1 MAWSASFSQDER
13 RVTVKRP
20 SGSHIYFKA
29 EMGSSEA
36 SPVGSSRKLSY
47 RVRLLNQDL
56 TPNTQGTPAYM
67 DMVLP
72 SGMSLRFSA
81 ATGEVVSVTSSSGNT
96 MSAEEYAR
104 KVQVAYNPDGSLS
117 SVYSRAQGLMR
128 SIPGNNSLALEWY
141 APGNVS
147 ASHDGEFVVTGEP
160 YKTALY
166 ETSMENGVKV
176 TYITNQRVGQ
186 EPHFIERREEGNK
199 VSIIKGEGD
208 ERIVRTIERN
218 ALPGSKWERIETIR
232 GINDSQPSRSTR
244 TVKKYTDGGWLTISS
259 TEGYNTSS
267 EQTTLYTYNDQ
278 FRVSLEI
285 KPNGGYTRYEYDGQ
299 GRVVLEATPWAGGG
313 ERGTRTTYADLRFN
327 DFRPATEREIII
339 AQDGTETV
347 LSQRSYTYEESP
359 EVNRMTVTETA
370 LGSDQVHTSISET
383 YGEVAQYPYARGRQ
397 KMSQGIDGVQ
407 TIYTYEAT
415 TDHGGVHKVTETVQA
430 NGSIVSAQ
438 STRTVQYIAE
448 NGTTTRKE
456 QYVHTGEDWSLISTE
471 DYEYDAELKRIKT
484 TKGNGRFST
493 TEWMCCGPLTET
505 NEDGVVTSYSYN
517 SAKQLVEVIRSATE
531 TTPETITSYTKD
543 VAGRILSVRKD
554 IGAMSTVENMEYD
567 DLGRIISTTD
577 ILGRT
582 TRTEYSNDQLTT
594 TVTTPSG
601 AIFVTKTYY
610 DGSTLWQGGNGQ
622 QEIEIQLE
630 LTEEGIL
637 TTTLSKGVI
646 LSRTLENGFGETIR
660 EEQSNTLGGF
670 IVTRNAYNSKGQL
683 VRIQTEDMAPEI
695 TAYDQSGYEVRRI
708 ILLDELC
715 PDDVTKNR
723 ITENT
728 IRYQIKEDGVYRV
741 HTTTNYNAN
750 GFPLVQTV
758 ENLLSQSDPMLESKT
773 VSTDIYGQLSVQW
786 TEYAAPT
793 RRIQFNRIPTSD
805 IVAKS
810 FVVDGFTINQNDH
823 AGLHSSQERFFT
835 SSGITMRRTD
845 ARGNVVITESDVAG
859 RTTKTMDA
867 EGNMTSISYDVC
879 CDEPVCITNALGG
892 TMCYSYDIRGRKT
905 AEYGTAIQP
914 ACFAYDDND
923 HRVALTTFRA
933 DEEDITTNPSNRTDG
948 DTTTWLYDVA
958 TGLELRKTYAD
969 GSCISK
975 TYDKFNRLET
985 LTQARGIVTTYE
997 YAPFTGELIS
1007 VSHSDATQPWLYSYN
1022 HLGQIISVSD
1032 ASCIREISY
1041 DVYGRMLQD
1050 VSLGKVESCLQEKYD
1065 SFGRSSGYYF
1075 MLGTRIVQH
1084 SILDYDHKGAIVRM
1098 NLEGLDSPFTWEYDK
1113 TSGFLKNMSYPN
1125 GVVRRNSYH
1134 PSLNLMSAI
1143 EYEDSRNGSAVARY
1157 SYQYD
1162 ELMRPTQHQDY
1173 WDVETPIAVR
1183 NFTYNNRSELINGQF
1198 QAEGNCSY
1206 QYDNIGNRKISQELE
1221 KELLLYGTNHL
1232 NQYTDIAQGELKFQ
1246 PVYDADGN
1254 QILTKTSTGVWK
1266 VTYDANNRPVSF
1278 ISEDGRTVVVCGYDY
1293 MGRRFEK
1300 KVTFNESTISHV
1312 YYLYRGYLQVAEL
1325 NMMNPMPVLEKS
1337 YLWDPTEPTATRIL
1351 MMTCWKENGMA
1362 AGEHLCFTHDALKN
1376 VTSIFDEQQVQRARY
1391 EYAPFGALITAQ
1403 GDMAQENRFRFSCE
1417 CMDDE
1422 LELVYYNY
1430 RHLNPLDG
1438 RWISR
1443 DPIAEN
1449 GGENLYGFV
1458 SNSPSVYYDYQGLK
1472 NNNSGGAIAIN
1483 FTHLFGMGSSPSDG
1497 YSIDLTLTAFTQ
1509 DRDCRI
1515 RGELFGTVSYRKNM
1529 PSTPHQGGGDGFDF
1543 SWGAKG
1549 AVGWGGPHGSNIPER
1564 ILNNYGKLPP
1574 IPHAQNEISYG
1585 YVFNFNSCIPEI
1597 TSHNLV
1603 QLKFDNVVLMYQNDQ
1618 SWLKKWHPT
1627 TDQAWTAT
1635 FALDIELGKG
1645 TICSLLYQQFTG
1657 KANLNEKRSLTDTI
1671 YHQTPYQESLN
1682 WGLGGISIGQGGNS
1696 FGFYTDTHAGQDLI
1710 HWLIGDKKFKQT
1722 DSPRFYFEQQMMIE
1736 TKKK

>member
-1 MAWSASFSQDER
+1 M
-13 RVTVKRP
+13 
-20 SGSHIYFKA
+20 
-29 EMGSSEA
+29 
-36 SPVGSSRKLSY
+36 
-47 RVRLLNQDL
+47 
-56 TPNTQGTPAYM
+56 
-67 DMVLP
+67 
-72 SGMSLRFSA
+72 
-81 ATGEVVSVTSSSGNT
+81 
-96 MSAEEYAR
+96 
-104 KVQVAYNPDGSLS
+104 
-117 SVYSRAQGLMR
+117 
-128 SIPGNNSLALEWY
+128 
-141 APGNVS
+141 
-147 ASHDGEFVVTGEP
+147 
-160 YKTALY
+160 
-166 ETSMENGVKV
+166 
-176 TYITNQRVGQ
+176 
-186 EPHFIERREEGNK
+186 
-199 VSIIKGEGD
+199 
-208 ERIVRTIERN
+208 
-218 ALPGSKWERIETIR
+218 
-232 GINDSQPSRSTR
+232 
-244 TVKKYTDGGWLTISS
+244 
-259 TEGYNTSS
+259 
-267 EQTTLYTYNDQ
+267 
-278 FRVSLEI
+278 SLEI

-867 EGNMTSISYDVC
+867 E
-879 CDEPVCITNALGG
+879 
-892 TMCYSYDIRGRKT
+892 R
-905 AEYGTAIQP
+905 
-914 ACFAYDDND
+914 
-923 HRVALTTFRA
+923 
-933 DEEDITTNPSNRTDG
+933 
-948 DTTTWLYDVA
+948 
-958 TGLELRKTYAD
+958 
-969 GSCISK
+969 
-975 TYDKFNRLET
+975 
-985 LTQARGIVTTYE
+985 
-997 YAPFTGELIS
+997 
-1007 VSHSDATQPWLYSYN
+1007 
-1022 HLGQIISVSD
+1022 
-1032 ASCIREISY
+1032 
-1041 DVYGRMLQD
+1041 
-1050 VSLGKVESCLQEKYD
+1050 
-1065 SFGRSSGYYF
+1065 
-1075 MLGTRIVQH
+1075 
-1084 SILDYDHKGAIVRM
+1084 
-1098 NLEGLDSPFTWEYDK
+1098 
-1113 TSGFLKNMSYPN
+1113 
-1125 GVVRRNSYH
+1125 
-1134 PSLNLMSAI
+1134 
-1143 EYEDSRNGSAVARY
+1143 
-1157 SYQYD
+1157 QYD
-1162 ELMRPTQHQDY
+1162 LH
-1173 WDVETPIAVR
+1173 
-1183 NFTYNNRSELINGQF
+1183 FL
-1198 QAEGNCSY
+1198 
-1206 QYDNIGNRKISQELE
+1206 
-1221 KELLLYGTNHL
+1221 
-1232 NQYTDIAQGELKFQ
+1232 
-1246 PVYDADGN
+1246 
-1254 QILTKTSTGVWK
+1254 
-1266 VTYDANNRPVSF
+1266 
-1278 ISEDGRTVVVCGYDY
+1278 
-1293 MGRRFEK
+1293 
-1300 KVTFNESTISHV
+1300 
-1312 YYLYRGYLQVAEL
+1312 
-1325 NMMNPMPVLEKS
+1325 
-1337 YLWDPTEPTATRIL
+1337 
-1351 MMTCWKENGMA
+1351 
-1362 AGEHLCFTHDALKN
+1362 
-1376 VTSIFDEQQVQRARY
+1376 
-1391 EYAPFGALITAQ
+1391 
-1403 GDMAQENRFRFSCE
+1403 
-1417 CMDDE
+1417 
-1422 LELVYYNY
+1422 
-1430 RHLNPLDG
+1430 
-1438 RWISR
+1438 
-1443 DPIAEN
+1443 
-1449 GGENLYGFV
+1449 
-1458 SNSPSVYYDYQGLK
+1458 
-1472 NNNSGGAIAIN
+1472 
-1483 FTHLFGMGSSPSDG
+1483 
-1497 YSIDLTLTAFTQ
+1497 
-1509 DRDCRI
+1509 
-1515 RGELFGTVSYRKNM
+1515 
-1529 PSTPHQGGGDGFDF
+1529 
-1543 SWGAKG
+1543 
-1549 AVGWGGPHGSNIPER
+1549 
-1564 ILNNYGKLPP
+1564 
-1574 IPHAQNEISYG
+1574 
-1585 YVFNFNSCIPEI
+1585 
-1597 TSHNLV
+1597 
-1603 QLKFDNVVLMYQNDQ
+1603 
-1618 SWLKKWHPT
+1618 
-1627 TDQAWTAT
+1627 
-1635 FALDIELGKG
+1635 
-1645 TICSLLYQQFTG
+1645 
-1657 KANLNEKRSLTDTI
+1657 
-1671 YHQTPYQESLN
+1671 
-1682 WGLGGISIGQGGNS
+1682 
-1696 FGFYTDTHAGQDLI
+1696 
-1710 HWLIGDKKFKQT
+1710 
-1722 DSPRFYFEQQMMIE
+1722 
-1736 TKKK
+1736 

>member
-1 MAWSASFSQDER
+1 MRMARSSTPLTPSSNSGPSMRYNHPMAWSASFSQEER
-13 RVTVKRP
+13 RVTVRRP

-29 EMGSSEA
+29 ETGSSDA
-36 SPVGSSRKLSY
+36 SPIGSSRKLDY

-56 TPNTQGTPAYM
+56 TPNQQGMPSYM
-67 DMVLP
+67 DMTLP
-72 SGMSLRFSA
+72 SGMILRFSSS
-81 ATGEVVSVTSSSGNT
+81 TGEVVSVTSSSGHVMT
-96 MSAEEYAR
+96 AEEYAR
-104 KVQVAYNPDGSLS
+104 KVQVAYNPDGSLN

-160 YKTALY
+160 YKTAVY
-166 ETSMENGVKV
+166 RTSMEDGVKV
-176 TYITNQRVGQ
+176 TYITNQRAGQ
-186 EPHFIERREEGNK
+186 EPRVIERREEGNK
-199 VSIIKGEGD
+199 ISIIKGEGD

-218 ALPGSKWERIETIR
+218 ALPGAKWERIETVR
-232 GINDSQPSRSTR
+232 GINDSRPSRSRR

-259 TEGYNTSS
+259 TEGYNTSLA
-267 EQTTLYTYNDQ
+267 QTTLYTYNDQ
-278 FRVSLEI
+278 YRVSLEI
-285 KPNGGYTRYEYDGQ
+285 KPNGGCTRYEYDGQ
-299 GRVVLEATPWAGGG
+299 GRVILEATPWAGGG
-313 ERGTRTTYADLRFN
+313 EKGTRTTYADLSFN

-359 EVNRMTVTETA
+359 EVNRTTVTETA

-383 YGEVAQYPYARGRQ
+383 YGEAAQYPYARGRQ

-407 TIYTYEAT
+407 TVYTYEAT

-430 NGSIVSAQ
+430 NGSIVPAQ

-517 SAKQLVEVIRSATE
+517 TAKQLVETIRSATE

-543 VAGRILSVRKD
+543 VAGRILSIRKD

-594 TVTTPSG
+594 TVTTSSG

-845 ARGNVVITESDVAG
+845 ARGNVAITESDVAR

-1075 MLGTRIVQH
+1075 MLGTRVVQH

-1221 KELLLYGTNHL
+1221 KELLSYGTNHL

-1312 YYLYRGYLQVAEL
+1312 YYLYRGYVQIAEIDVL
-1325 NMMNPMPVLEKS
+1325 HPEPVLEKS
-1337 YLWDPTEPTATRIL
+1337 YLWAPTETTAPFLL
-1351 MMTCWKENGMA
+1351 MMTCWKNSETETR
-1362 AGEHLCFTHDALKN
+1362 EHFYFIHDALKN
-1376 VTSIFDEQQVQRARY
+1376 VVAIEGEQKERRALY
-1391 EYAPFGALITAQ
+1391 EYLPFGGIAREE
-1403 GDMAQENRFRFSCE
+1403 GDMAHVNKFRFSCE
-1417 CMDDE
+1417 YMDDE
-1422 LELVYYNY
+1422 LGVVYYNY
-1430 RHLNPLDG
+1430 RYLDPLSG

-1443 DPIAEN
+1443 DPIQEKD
-1449 GGENLYGFV
+1449 GFNLYVLLG
-1458 SNSPSVYYDYQGLK
+1458 N
-1472 NNNSGGAIAIN
+1472 
-1483 FTHLFGMGSSPSDG
+1483 
-1497 YSIDLTLTAFTQ
+1497 
-1509 DRDCRI
+1509 C
-1515 RGELFGTVSYRKNM
+1515 
-1529 PSTPHQGGGDGFDF
+1529 
-1543 SWGAKG
+1543 
-1549 AVGWGGPHGSNIPER
+1549 
-1564 ILNNYGKLPP
+1564 P
-1574 IPHAQNEISYG
+1574 IS
-1585 YVFNFNSCIPEI
+1585 
-1597 TSHNLV
+1597 
-1603 QLKFDNVVLMYQNDQ
+1603 
-1618 SWLKKWHPT
+1618 T
-1627 TDQAWTAT
+1627 TDAFGLLDFNNFSSVVIALIPKQVTHSAKSTRLGVWPLPFFPLVTMEVNAGIDVVVSSCCSCDGQKGLVASGIAYLEGTA
-1635 FALDIELGKG
+1635 GVG
-1645 TICSLLYQQFTG
+1645 T
-1657 KANLNEKRSLTDTI
+1657 
-1671 YHQTPYQESLN
+1671 
-1682 WGLGGISIGQGGNS
+1682 SIGGNS
-1696 FGFYTDTHAGQDLI
+1696 GISARREKKPRRNGTRTVYKKKGDNTYTKNPVGENTGDGTGSSNVGAGGCPERCPDGNGDISFLFTVGASGFISGGIGRFSAGVA
-1710 HWLIGDKKFKQT
+1710 F
-1722 DSPRFYFEQQMMIE
+1722 DSPVLKCSVPGRCEALDPRKSSSAYAVYGMGTGMRVQAYGRAEVELSLRIM
-1736 TKKK
+1736 